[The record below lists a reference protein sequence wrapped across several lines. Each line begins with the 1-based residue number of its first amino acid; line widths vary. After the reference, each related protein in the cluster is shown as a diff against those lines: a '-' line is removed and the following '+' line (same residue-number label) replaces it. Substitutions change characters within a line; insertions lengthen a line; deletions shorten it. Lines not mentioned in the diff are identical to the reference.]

1 MIINIDM
8 RCNPIKVKNMTMYS
22 IGELGKQ
29 IGVTPQTLRNRD
41 KKGELKPALVS
52 QDGTR
57 YFF

>member
-1 MIINIDM
+1 MW
-8 RCNPIKVKNMTMYS
+8 CNFIKVKTMLMYS

-29 IGVTPQTLRNRD
+29 IVVTPQTLRNRD

-57 YFF
+57 YYF